1 MKGVYS
7 ENISDDTLSDG
18 LNYVMETI
26 MPQIYNDK
34 KIGKWAI
41 TVKGGQNFKNFV
53 DMDMRDHYITGIACA
68 YRILDIYK
76 IRNKEIKYN
85 INKLKRASFIY
96 LFHDYNKLTN
106 DEISMP
112 DCKEKIKDLL
122 EKYPNLKNIAIE
134 LNLSIEEICHGAYS
148 TELGTSFENIF
159 NTDSTLENMSFENS
173 FSTLADSISSFY
185 ARSENKDNFPAKIY
199 LGGELIINSSD
210 VHFIEFQHNSLFAI
224 KGLVRSAIR
233 NYINKLECHLF
244 IWDTE
249 NRLYYI
255 GKKIEENELSQ
266 VQNNFNTELYE
277 LLNSPGSKLIEMT
290 DRTIRAP
297 ILRFLRINKDII
309 NTYAQKNIGEILH
322 MPSREISNDERDEA
336 EKYSIR
342 INNLGIENFYMDFA
356 GKKAYRDAGINNITD
371 IDKEFALRLFSVRA
385 FQLKYLNSKPSIEVP
400 DLGNAVERYFK
411 ELLMDFKDLIGKDK
425 EKSVFIVPFVAADMS
440 LDWKSINSKL
450 IENLNAEQHSE
461 INFNEVLNS
470 TVSSFI
476 PKIEDV
482 PEKSQMSM
490 ITGGQAKIDAIEEN
504 LYGVNHQT
512 FSNRTVVSIKN
523 SGGKIDAISV
533 YENMIRKL
541 LLKKS
546 ADAVIYAKFP
556 GPIPVFSIESIL
568 KMIKKSDIRNST
580 KNVEMGLTIGNL
592 EIPAMTG
599 DYIEIPVQSLRRDL
613 DFIFLIKNIIN
624 LAEKTGMHISV
635 VPVNMFSEMDNLI
648 IKINIFNE
656 ILNELGFSSI
666 GIDNLYK
673 KDEELQLYFKMAT
686 SANKVDKIMRSVAS
700 EPMAIFYYAVN
711 AKLFSLNYYDKIREI
726 IKIRGVEMKNL
737 EELAEIAVKLNAVSE
752 RGSNTDKTWLLRDG
766 FEVLEK
772 MMVVTK
778 KPLDELYDVCA
789 GQLYVEADR
798 RLKYK
803 KNPIENTGNFTKTLI
818 KMINDDFHGKLPS
831 GNLKTY
837 LISGFEYLYL
847 VKSKEFFEK
856 KNKKVE

>member
-1 MKGVYS
+1 MNGIYS
-7 ENISDDTLSDG
+7 ENISDETLSDG
-18 LNYVMETI
+18 LDYVMETI
-26 MPQIYNDK
+26 MPQIYSDK
-34 KIGKWAI
+34 KVGKWTV

-76 IRNKEIKYN
+76 MRNNDVKYS
-85 INKLKRASFIY
+85 IDKLKRASFIY

-112 DCKEKIKDLL
+112 DCKEKIKELL
-122 EKYPNLKNIAIE
+122 EEYPNLKNISSE
-134 LNLSIEEICHGAYS
+134 LKLGVEEICHGAYS

-185 ARSENKDNFPAKIY
+185 ARSENRDNFPEKIY
-199 LGGELIINSSD
+199 FGGQLIINFSD
-210 VHFIEFQHNSLFAI
+210 VHFIEFQRNSLFAI
-224 KGLVRSAIR
+224 KGLVRSAFR
-233 NYINKLECHLF
+233 NYIQKLNSHLF

-249 NRLYYI
+249 NRLYYL
-255 GKKIEENELSQ
+255 GKKIEETELDQ
-266 VQNNFNTELYE
+266 VQNNFNTELYK

-297 ILRFLRINKDII
+297 ILRFLRINEDII
-309 NTYAQKNIGEILH
+309 SEYAQKNIGEILH
-322 MPSREISNDERDEA
+322 MPGREISNNERDEA

-342 INNLGIENFYMDFA
+342 IANLGIENFYMDFS
-356 GKKAYRDAGINNITD
+356 GKKAYRDAGINKITD

-385 FQLKYLNSKPSIEVP
+385 FQLKYLNSKPKIEIP
-400 DLGNAVERYFK
+400 DLENAIKRAYT
-411 ELLMDFKDLIGKDK
+411 ELINDFKNLIGKDK
-425 EKSVFIVPFVAADMS
+425 EKSVFIVPFVATDPS
-440 LDWKSINSKL
+440 LEWKSINSKL
-450 IENLNAEQHSE
+450 IENLNSEQHSE
-461 INFNEVLNS
+461 ISFNEILSS
-470 TVSSFI
+470 TVSSYI
-476 PKIEDV
+476 PKIENV
-482 PEKSQMSM
+482 PEKNQMSI
-490 ITGGQAKIDAIEEN
+490 ITGGPAKIDAVEEN

-512 FSNRTVVSIKN
+512 FSNRTVVSTKN
-523 SGGKIDAISV
+523 SGGKIDPISV

-546 ADAVIYAKFP
+546 ADAIIYAKFP

-568 KMIKKSDIRNST
+568 KMIQKSDVRNST
-580 KNVEMGLTIGNL
+580 KNVEMALTIGNL

-599 DYIEIPVQSLRRDL
+599 DYIEIPVQSLRKDL
-613 DFIFLIKNIIN
+613 DFIYLIKNVIS

-635 VPVNMFSEMDNLI
+635 IPVNMFSEMDNLI

-666 GIDNLYK
+666 AIDSLYK

-686 SANKVDKIMRSVAS
+686 RENKVDKIMRSIAM
-700 EPMAIFYYAVN
+700 EPMAIFYYAVK
-711 AKLFSLNYYDKIREI
+711 AKLFSLDYYDNIRET
-726 IKIRGVEMKNL
+726 IKTRGVEMKNL

-752 RGSNTDKTWLLRDG
+752 RDSNTDKTWILRDG

-772 MMVVTK
+772 MMVITK

-803 KNPIENTGNFTKTLI
+803 YNPLENIGNFTKTLI

-847 VKSKEFFEK
+847 IKSKEFFEK